1 MNDIYNLSKSELTNL
16 LDHNGFPSYRA
27 DQIWRYLYKNY
38 VINFE
43 EMNNI
48 SKELINFLSEKFYIG
63 NLKEVNKIISKDK
76 STYKSLLRLSDGN
89 VVESVLMNYPSDDH
103 RRPRKTIC
111 ISSQV
116 GCALGCTF
124 CATGQQG
131 FTRNLSSGEII
142 SQIIHFIRLEK
153 DNYFDSILENPDKSY
168 KGIKNIVFMGMGEP
182 LANYENTINSIKKL
196 NSNLGLNFGAR
207 NITVSTVGLVPQIL
221 KLAQENIQINLAV
234 SIHAPDNKTRSETV
248 PINKRYPI
256 EELIKSCNEYI
267 RITNRKIF
275 FEYVML
281 DGQNDTLDHAKNLG
295 KLLSG
300 MLCHVNLIPV
310 NPTNDS
316 EYQRSRRETIKA
328 FQSKLGEYN
337 VPSTVRMEKGIEVS
351 AGCGQL
357 AKSNFY

>member
-1 MNDIYNLSKSELTNL
+1 MDDIYNLSKSELTNL

-63 NLKEVNKIISKDK
+63 NLEEVNKIISKDK

-142 SQIIHFIRLEK
+142 SQIIHFVRLEK
-153 DNYFDSILENPDKSY
+153 ENFFDSILENPDKSY
-168 KGIKNIVFMGMGEP
+168 NGIKNIVFMGMGEP

-196 NSNLGLNFGAR
+196 NSNL
-207 NITVSTVGLVPQIL
+207 
-221 KLAQENIQINLAV
+221 
-234 SIHAPDNKTRSETV
+234 
-248 PINKRYPI
+248 
-256 EELIKSCNEYI
+256 
-267 RITNRKIF
+267 
-275 FEYVML
+275 
-281 DGQNDTLDHAKNLG
+281 
-295 KLLSG
+295 
-300 MLCHVNLIPV
+300 
-310 NPTNDS
+310 
-316 EYQRSRRETIKA
+316 
-328 FQSKLGEYN
+328 
-337 VPSTVRMEKGIEVS
+337 
-351 AGCGQL
+351 
-357 AKSNFY
+357 

>member
-1 MNDIYNLSKSELTNL
+1 MDDIYNLSKSELTNL

-337 VPSTVRMEKGIEVS
+337 VPSTVRMEKVIEVS